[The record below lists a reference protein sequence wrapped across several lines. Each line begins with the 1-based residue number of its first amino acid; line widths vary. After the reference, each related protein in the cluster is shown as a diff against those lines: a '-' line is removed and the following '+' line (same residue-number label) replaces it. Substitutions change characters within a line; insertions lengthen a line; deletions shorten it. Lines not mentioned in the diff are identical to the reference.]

1 MEKTKKQ
8 IQSIPYDKIFR
19 RLFII
24 TLPQMTGFLRKFE
37 KKKQNASIP
46 INTDQ
51 QLLKIF
57 ESI

>member
-37 KKKQNASIP
+37 KKQNASVP

>member
-37 KKKQNASIP
+37 KKTKRVYN
-46 INTDQ
+46 DQ
-51 QLLKIF
+51 YGSTII
-57 ESI
+57 ENI